1 VIFLSLVVQ
10 KLHHLVIID
19 PVNLM
24 SKQSILKYSCKSNR
38 YNLYKFAHITDCHL
52 GSWRNP
58 KLRDLNLQAF
68 EKSILISI
76 KEQVDFILI
85 TGDFFDVNIPQLA
98 PVKRAVEILKCAKD
112 SGIAIYMIYGS
123 HDFNTAN
130 ISMIDILHSAELFI
144 KPTEFQFN
152 KDSVLLKFF
161 VDKKTG
167 AKITGISGRKT
178 GLDKE
183 FYEKLD
189 RKTLESEDGFK
200 IFLLHRGIQEI
211 LPIDFQFKD
220 SIPISL
226 VPKGF
231 DYYGGGHIHKRI
243 EKKNDHALIVYPG
256 PLFGSTFQ
264 DLEETARGEKRGFY
278 IISFDNQILDCKFIE
293 INVAEILYKE
303 ISSEKWNSEKLEDEI
318 TKNISELQ
326 VKNKIVLIKVKGK
339 LVGKRSNID
348 FGKFNL
354 DISKRGALLSFINTY
369 NLSSDETSAVAVR
382 SDNKVDIESEIF
394 RESIKNFQLESGLSN
409 KVKNQ
414 INSKLIGKAGQKISI
429 SLLDVLRNEKLENE
443 NTSTYDD
450 RIFSYAKSI
459 FDEEGYFYDN

>member
-1 VIFLSLVVQ
+1 
-10 KLHHLVIID
+10 
-19 PVNLM
+19 M
-24 SKQSILKYSCKSNR
+24 
-38 YNLYKFAHITDCHL
+38 YKFAHITDCHL

-68 EKSILISI
+68 ERSILISI

-98 PVKRAVEILKCAKD
+98 PVKKAVEILKRARD
-112 SGIAIYMIYGS
+112 SGIPIYMIYGS

-152 KDSVLLKFF
+152 SDSVMLKFF

-167 AKITGISGRKT
+167 AKITGISGRKV

-183 FYEKLD
+183 IYEKLD
-189 RKTLESEDGFK
+189 KKKLESEDGFK

-211 LPIDFQFKD
+211 VPLNMQFRD
-220 SIPISL
+220 SLPISL

-231 DYYGGGHIHKRI
+231 DYYGGGHIHKRV
-243 EKKNDHALIVYPG
+243 EKKIDNSVIIYPG

-264 DLEETARGEKRGFY
+264 DLEETAKGEKRGFY
-278 IISFDNQILDCKFIE
+278 IISFDTQIFECKFIE
-293 INVAEILYKE
+293 IKVADILYKE
-303 ISSEKWNSEKLEDEI
+303 IFSQKWSSEKLKDEI
-318 TKNISELQ
+318 TKNISELE

-339 LVGKRSNID
+339 LFGKRSNID
-348 FGKFNL
+348 FGKFGL
-354 DISKRGALLSFINTY
+354 DISKRGAILSFININ
-369 NLSSDETSAVAVR
+369 NLSTDETQSIVVQ
-382 SDNKVDIESEIF
+382 SSNKFDIEREIF
-394 RESIKNFQLESGLSN
+394 HESIKNFQTESTLSI

-414 INSKLIGKAGQKISI
+414 INSKLTGKPGENISI
-429 SLLDVLRNEKLENE
+429 SLLDILRNEKLENE
-443 NTSTYDD
+443 NTSTYED
-450 RIFSYAKSI
+450 RIISCAKSV
-459 FDEEGYFYDN
+459 FEEGYFYDN

>member
-1 VIFLSLVVQ
+1 
-10 KLHHLVIID
+10 
-19 PVNLM
+19 
-24 SKQSILKYSCKSNR
+24 
-38 YNLYKFAHITDCHL
+38 LYKFAHITDCHL

-68 EKSILISI
+68 ERSILISI

-98 PVKRAVEILKCAKD
+98 PVKKAVEILKRAGD
-112 SGIAIYMIYGS
+112 SGIPIYMIYGS

-152 KDSVLLKFF
+152 SDSVMLKFF

-167 AKITGISGRKT
+167 AKITGISGRKV

-183 FYEKLD
+183 IYEKLD
-189 RKTLESEDGFK
+189 KKKLESEDGFK

-211 LPIDFQFKD
+211 LPLNMQFRD
-220 SIPISL
+220 TLPISL
-226 VPKGF
+226 IPKGF

-243 EKKNDHALIVYPG
+243 EKKIDNSIIIYPG

-264 DLEETARGEKRGFY
+264 DLEETAKGEKRGFY
-278 IISFDNQILDCKFIE
+278 IISFEKQILECKFIE
-293 INVAEILYKE
+293 IKVAEILYKE
-303 ISSEKWNSEKLEDEI
+303 IFSQKWSSEKLKDEI
-318 TKNISELQ
+318 TKNISKLE

-339 LVGKRSNID
+339 LFGKRSNID
-348 FGKFNL
+348 FGKFSL
-354 DISKRGALLSFINTY
+354 DISKRGALLSFININ
-369 NLSSDETSAVAVR
+369 NLSTDETKSIVVQ
-382 SDNKVDIESEIF
+382 SNNKFDIEREIF
-394 RESIKNFQLESGLSN
+394 HESIKNFQTESTLSI

-414 INSKLIGKAGQKISI
+414 INSKLTGKPGENISI
-429 SLLDVLRNEKLENE
+429 SLLDTLRNEKLENE
-443 NTSTYDD
+443 NTSTYED
-450 RIFSYAKSI
+450 RIISCAKSV
-459 FDEEGYFYDN
+459 FEEDYFYDN

>member
-1 VIFLSLVVQ
+1 
-10 KLHHLVIID
+10 
-19 PVNLM
+19 M
-24 SKQSILKYSCKSNR
+24 NR

-68 EKSILISI
+68 ERSILISI

-98 PVKRAVEILKCAKD
+98 PVKKAVEILKRARD
-112 SGIAIYMIYGS
+112 SGIPIYMIYGS

-152 KDSVLLKFF
+152 SDSVVLKFF

-167 AKITGISGRKT
+167 AKITGISGRKV

-183 FYEKLD
+183 IYEKLD
-189 RKTLESEDGFK
+189 KKKLESEDGFK

-211 LPIDFQFKD
+211 VPLNMQFRD
-220 SIPISL
+220 SLPISL

-231 DYYGGGHIHKRI
+231 DYYGGGHIHKRV
-243 EKKNDHALIVYPG
+243 EKKIDNSVIIYPG

-264 DLEETARGEKRGFY
+264 DLEETAKGEKRGFY
-278 IISFDNQILDCKFIE
+278 IISFDKQIFECKFIE
-293 INVAEILYKE
+293 IKVAEVLYKE
-303 ISSEKWNSEKLEDEI
+303 IFSQKWSSEKLKDEI
-318 TKNISELQ
+318 TKKISELE

-339 LVGKRSNID
+339 LFGKRSNID
-348 FGKFNL
+348 FGKFGL
-354 DISKRGALLSFINTY
+354 DISKRGAILSFININ
-369 NLSSDETSAVAVR
+369 NLSTDEAR
-382 SDNKVDIESEIF
+382 SIVVQSSNKFDIEREIF
-394 RESIKNFQLESGLSN
+394 HESIKNFQTESTLSI

-414 INSKLIGKAGQKISI
+414 INSKLTGKPGENISI
-429 SLLDVLRNEKLENE
+429 SLLDILRNEKLENE

-450 RIFSYAKSI
+450 RIISYAKSV
-459 FDEEGYFYDN
+459 FEEGYFYDN

>member
-1 VIFLSLVVQ
+1 
-10 KLHHLVIID
+10 
-19 PVNLM
+19 M
-24 SKQSILKYSCKSNR
+24 NR

-68 EKSILISI
+68 ERAILISI

-98 PVKRAVEILKCAKD
+98 PVKKAVEILKCARD
-112 SGIAIYMIYGS
+112 SGIPIYMIYGS

-152 KDSVLLKFF
+152 SDSVMLKFF

-167 AKITGISGRKT
+167 AKITGISGRKV

-183 FYEKLD
+183 IYEKLD
-189 RKTLESEDGFK
+189 KKKLESEDGFK
-200 IFLLHRGIQEI
+200 IFLLHKGIREI
-211 LPIDFQFKD
+211 LPLNLQFRD
-220 SIPISL
+220 SLPISL

-231 DYYGGGHIHKRI
+231 DYYGGGHIHKRVENKI
-243 EKKNDHALIVYPG
+243 DNSVIIYPG

-264 DLEETARGEKRGFY
+264 DLEETAKGEKRGFY
-278 IISFDNQILDCKFIE
+278 IISFDKQIFECKFIE
-293 INVAEILYKE
+293 IKVAEVLYRE
-303 ISSEKWNSEKLEDEI
+303 IFSQKWSSEKLKGEI
-318 TKNISELQ
+318 TKNISELE
-326 VKNKIVLIKVKGK
+326 VKDKIVLIKVKGK
-339 LVGKRSNID
+339 LFGKRSNID
-348 FGKFNL
+348 FGKFGL
-354 DISKRGALLSFINTY
+354 DISKRGAILSFININ
-369 NLSSDETSAVAVR
+369 NLSTDEAR
-382 SDNKVDIESEIF
+382 SIVVQSSNKFDIEREIF
-394 RESIKNFQLESGLSN
+394 HESIKNFQTESTLSI

-414 INSKLIGKAGQKISI
+414 INSKLTGKPGENISI
-429 SLLDVLRNEKLENE
+429 SLLDILRNEKLENE

-450 RIFSYAKSI
+450 RIISYAKSV
-459 FDEEGYFYDN
+459 FEEGYFYDN

>member
-1 VIFLSLVVQ
+1 
-10 KLHHLVIID
+10 
-19 PVNLM
+19 M
-24 SKQSILKYSCKSNR
+24 NR

-68 EKSILISI
+68 ERSILISI

-98 PVKRAVEILKCAKD
+98 PVKKAVEILKRARD
-112 SGIAIYMIYGS
+112 SGIPIYMIYGS

-152 KDSVLLKFF
+152 SDSVMLKFF

-167 AKITGISGRKT
+167 AKITGISGRKV

-183 FYEKLD
+183 IYEKLD
-189 RKTLESEDGFK
+189 KKKLESEDGFK

-211 LPIDFQFKD
+211 LPLNIQFRD

-231 DYYGGGHIHKRI
+231 DYYGGGHIHMRV
-243 EKKNDHALIVYPG
+243 EKKIDNSVIIYPG

-264 DLEETARGEKRGFY
+264 DLEETAKGEKRGFY
-278 IISFDNQILDCKFIE
+278 IISFDTQIFECKFID
-293 INVAEILYKE
+293 IKVADILYKE
-303 ISSEKWNSEKLEDEI
+303 IFSQKWSSEKLKDEI
-318 TKNISELQ
+318 TKNISELE

-339 LVGKRSNID
+339 LFGKRSNID
-348 FGKFNL
+348 FGKFSL
-354 DISKRGALLSFINTY
+354 DISKRGAILSFININ
-369 NLSSDETSAVAVR
+369 NLSTDETQSIVVQ
-382 SDNKVDIESEIF
+382 SSNKFDIEREIF
-394 RESIKNFQLESGLSN
+394 HESIKNFQTESTLSI

-414 INSKLIGKAGQKISI
+414 INSKLTGKPGENISI
-429 SLLDVLRNEKLENE
+429 SLLDNLRNEKLENE

-450 RIFSYAKSI
+450 RIISCAKSV
-459 FDEEGYFYDN
+459 FEEGYFYDN

>member
-1 VIFLSLVVQ
+1 
-10 KLHHLVIID
+10 
-19 PVNLM
+19 M
-24 SKQSILKYSCKSNR
+24 
-38 YNLYKFAHITDCHL
+38 YKFAHITDCHL
-52 GSWRNP
+52 GSWRNT

-68 EKSILISI
+68 ERSILISI

-98 PVKRAVEILKCAKD
+98 PVKKAVEILKRARD
-112 SGIAIYMIYGS
+112 SGIPIYMIYGS

-152 KDSVLLKFF
+152 SDSVMLKFF

-167 AKITGISGRKT
+167 AKITGISGRKV

-183 FYEKLD
+183 IYEKLD
-189 RKTLESEDGFK
+189 KKKLESEDGFK

-211 LPIDFQFKD
+211 LPLNMQFRD

-231 DYYGGGHIHKRI
+231 DYYGGGHIHKRV
-243 EKKNDHALIVYPG
+243 EKKIDNSVIIYPG

-264 DLEETARGEKRGFY
+264 DLEETAKGEKRGFY
-278 IISFDNQILDCKFIE
+278 IISFDTQIFECKFIE
-293 INVAEILYKE
+293 IKVADILYKE
-303 ISSEKWNSEKLEDEI
+303 IFSQKWSSEKLKDEI
-318 TKNISELQ
+318 TKNISELE

-339 LVGKRSNID
+339 LFGKRSNID
-348 FGKFNL
+348 FGKFSL
-354 DISKRGALLSFINTY
+354 DISKRGAILSFININ
-369 NLSSDETSAVAVR
+369 NLSTDETQSIVVQ
-382 SDNKVDIESEIF
+382 SSNKFDIEREIF
-394 RESIKNFQLESGLSN
+394 HESIKNFQTESTLSI

-414 INSKLIGKAGQKISI
+414 INSKLTGKPGENISI
-429 SLLDVLRNEKLENE
+429 SLLDILRNEKLENE
-443 NTSTYDD
+443 NTSTYED
-450 RIFSYAKSI
+450 RIISCAKSA
-459 FDEEGYFYDN
+459 FEEGYFYDN

>member
-1 VIFLSLVVQ
+1 
-10 KLHHLVIID
+10 
-19 PVNLM
+19 M
-24 SKQSILKYSCKSNR
+24 
-38 YNLYKFAHITDCHL
+38 YKFAHITDCHL

-68 EKSILISI
+68 ERSILISI

-98 PVKRAVEILKCAKD
+98 PVKKAVEILKRARD
-112 SGIAIYMIYGS
+112 SGIPIYMIYGS

-152 KDSVLLKFF
+152 SDSVMLKFF

-167 AKITGISGRKT
+167 AKITGISGRKV

-183 FYEKLD
+183 IYEKLD
-189 RKTLESEDGFK
+189 KKKLESEDGFK

-211 LPIDFQFKD
+211 LPLNMQFRD

-231 DYYGGGHIHKRI
+231 DYYGGGHIHKRV
-243 EKKNDHALIVYPG
+243 EKKIDNSVIIYPG

-264 DLEETARGEKRGFY
+264 DLEETAKGEKRGFY
-278 IISFDNQILDCKFIE
+278 IISFDTQIFECKFIE
-293 INVAEILYKE
+293 IKMADILYKE
-303 ISSEKWNSEKLEDEI
+303 IFSQKWSSEKLKDEI
-318 TKNISELQ
+318 TKNISELE

-339 LVGKRSNID
+339 LFGKRSNID
-348 FGKFNL
+348 FGKFSL
-354 DISKRGALLSFINTY
+354 DISKRGAILSFININ
-369 NLSSDETSAVAVR
+369 NLSTDETQSIVVQ
-382 SDNKVDIESEIF
+382 SSNKFDIEREIF
-394 RESIKNFQLESGLSN
+394 HESIKNFQTESTLSI

-414 INSKLIGKAGQKISI
+414 INSKLTGKPGENISI
-429 SLLDVLRNEKLENE
+429 SLLDILRNEKLENE
-443 NTSTYDD
+443 NTSTYED
-450 RIFSYAKSI
+450 RIISCAKSA
-459 FDEEGYFYDN
+459 FEEGYFYDN

>member
-1 VIFLSLVVQ
+1 
-10 KLHHLVIID
+10 
-19 PVNLM
+19 M
-24 SKQSILKYSCKSNR
+24 NR

-68 EKSILISI
+68 ERSILISI

-98 PVKRAVEILKCAKD
+98 PVKKAVEILKRARD
-112 SGIAIYMIYGS
+112 SGIPIYMIYGS

-152 KDSVLLKFF
+152 SDSVMLKFF
-161 VDKKTG
+161 VDMKTG
-167 AKITGISGRKT
+167 AKITGISGRKV

-183 FYEKLD
+183 IYEKLD
-189 RKTLESEDGFK
+189 KKKLESEDGFK

-211 LPIDFQFKD
+211 VPLNMQFRD
-220 SIPISL
+220 SLPISL

-231 DYYGGGHIHKRI
+231 DYYGGGHIHKRV
-243 EKKNDHALIVYPG
+243 EKKIDNSVIIYPG
-256 PLFGSTFQ
+256 PIFGSTFQ
-264 DLEETARGEKRGFY
+264 DLEETAKGEKRGFY
-278 IISFDNQILDCKFIE
+278 IISFDKQIFECKFIE
-293 INVAEILYKE
+293 IKVAEILYKE
-303 ISSEKWNSEKLEDEI
+303 IFSLKWSSEKLKDEI
-318 TKNISELQ
+318 TNNISELE

-339 LVGKRSNID
+339 LIGKRSNID
-348 FGKFNL
+348 FGKFGL
-354 DISKRGALLSFINTY
+354 DISKRGAILSFININ
-369 NLSSDETSAVAVR
+369 NLSTDETR
-382 SDNKVDIESEIF
+382 SIVVQSCNKFDIEREIF
-394 RESIKNFQLESGLSN
+394 HESIKNFQTESTLSI

-414 INSKLIGKAGQKISI
+414 INSKLTGKPGEDISI
-429 SLLDVLRNEKLENE
+429 SLLDTLRNEKLENE

-450 RIFSYAKSI
+450 RIISCAKSV
-459 FDEEGYFYDN
+459 FEEDYFYDN